1 MVAFRSV
8 RRPGADEGRLTA
20 YDDWAHTE
28 AMGASGFVHYF
39 KGPTLSDGRCMSFCL
54 WDSRAEARAA
64 AGRPAHTEAAAL
76 THEAYSEYTLEFHRV
91 TRLEGAEGFSFEPY
105 DAVRPDAHGRAGG
118 AAGSRPESRT
128 VLSRPS
134 AIALGTRSVA
144 PGLFVAIAVA
154 AVARLVTGFLPSI
167 VAEVSVALLLG
178 IVVASAAGPRLRPF
192 EPGLRFASQRVLRL
206 GIILL
211 GARLSL
217 AEIAQIGLPATGLIV
232 VTMVISFA
240 IVLLASRVVRVEGR
254 LAVLIAVGSAV
265 CGNTAIVATA
275 PVIGAR
281 AREVAYAVATITLF
295 GTLAVFLYPAIGHA
309 IALPQPQF
317 GLWAGVAVHDTSQ
330 VIATSSTYGSG
341 ALDVAT
347 VVKLIRNALMAPLLL
362 VIAAVWAARAED
374 AVGAEEADGAEGA
387 GDLARRGIRR
397 AFPLFVLGFLALAA
411 LRTLGVIGLDLATT
425 LDLVARTLILV
436 ALAAVGMS
444 IHLGELSETSWRP
457 LAIGFAVALVVGL
470 GSLVAIVTL
479 GLGAGIGG

>member
-1 MVAFRSV
+1 M
-8 RRPGADEGRLTA
+8 
-20 YDDWAHTE
+20 
-28 AMGASGFVHYF
+28 
-39 KGPTLSDGRCMSFCL
+39 
-54 WDSRAEARAA
+54 
-64 AGRPAHTEAAAL
+64 
-76 THEAYSEYTLEFHRV
+76 
-91 TRLEGAEGFSFEPY
+91 
-105 DAVRPDAHGRAGG
+105 
-118 AAGSRPESRT
+118 
-128 VLSRPS
+128 
-134 AIALGTRSVA
+134 
-144 PGLFVAIAVA
+144 AIAVA

-178 IVVASAAGPRLRPF
+178 IVVASAAGPRLRRF
-192 EPGLRFASQRVLRL
+192 DPGLHFASQRVLRL

-217 AEIAQIGLPATGLIV
+217 AEIAQIGLPAIGLIV
-232 VTMVISFA
+232 VTMAISFA
-240 IVLLASRVVRVEGR
+240 IVLLASRVVRVDGR

-295 GTLAVFLYPAIGHA
+295 GTLAVFLYPAIGRA

-362 VIAAVWAARAED
+362 VIAAVWAACAED
-374 AVGAEEADGAEGA
+374 AEDA

-397 AFPLFVLGFLALAA
+397 AFPLFVLGFLVLAA
-411 LRTLGVIGLDLATT
+411 LRTFGVIGLDLATT

-444 IHLGELSETSWRP
+444 IHLGELRETSWRP

-479 GLGAGIGG
+479 GLGAGIGA

>member
-1 MVAFRSV
+1 
-8 RRPGADEGRLTA
+8 
-20 YDDWAHTE
+20 
-28 AMGASGFVHYF
+28 
-39 KGPTLSDGRCMSFCL
+39 
-54 WDSRAEARAA
+54 
-64 AGRPAHTEAAAL
+64 
-76 THEAYSEYTLEFHRV
+76 
-91 TRLEGAEGFSFEPY
+91 
-105 DAVRPDAHGRAGG
+105 
-118 AAGSRPESRT
+118 
-128 VLSRPS
+128 
-134 AIALGTRSVA
+134 
-144 PGLFVAIAVA
+144 VA
-154 AVARLVTGFLPSI
+154 AVAGQRI
-167 VAEVSVALLLG
+167 
-178 IVVASAAGPRLRPF
+178 RPF

-217 AEIAQIGLPATGLIV
+217 AEIARIGLPATGLIV
-232 VTMVISFA
+232 ATMAISFA
-240 IVLLASRVVRVEGR
+240 VVLLASRIVRVDGR

-295 GTLAVFLYPAIGHA
+295 GTLAVFLYPAIGRT
-309 IALPQPQF
+309 IGLPQPQF

-330 VIATSSTYGSG
+330 VIATSSAYGSG

-362 VIAAVWAARAED
+362 VIATVWAARAEE
-374 AVGAEEADGAEGA
+374 AAAAEAA

-397 AFPLFVLGFLALAA
+397 ALPLFVLGFLALAG
-411 LRTLGVIGLDLATT
+411 LRTVGVIDVGLATN

-436 ALAAVGMS
+436 ALTAVGMS
-444 IHLGELSETSWRP
+444 IHLGELRETSWRP

-479 GLGAGIGG
+479 GLGAGI

>member
-1 MVAFRSV
+1 M
-8 RRPGADEGRLTA
+8 
-20 YDDWAHTE
+20 
-28 AMGASGFVHYF
+28 
-39 KGPTLSDGRCMSFCL
+39 
-54 WDSRAEARAA
+54 
-64 AGRPAHTEAAAL
+64 
-76 THEAYSEYTLEFHRV
+76 
-91 TRLEGAEGFSFEPY
+91 
-105 DAVRPDAHGRAGG
+105 
-118 AAGSRPESRT
+118 
-128 VLSRPS
+128 
-134 AIALGTRSVA
+134 
-144 PGLFVAIAVA
+144 AIAVA

-192 EPGLRFASQRVLRL
+192 EPGLRFVSQRVLRL

-240 IVLLASRVVRVEGR
+240 IVLLASRVVRVDGR

-374 AVGAEEADGAEGA
+374 AEDA

-397 AFPLFVLGFLALAA
+397 ALPLFVLGFLALAA

-444 IHLGELSETSWRP
+444 IHLGELRETSWRP

-479 GLGAGIGG
+479 GLGAGIGA